1 MKIYLSVIVPVY
13 NVENHLRKC
22 LDSIIN
28 QTFKDLE
35 IILVNDGSTD
45 GSATICEEY
54 GEKDPRIKV
63 IHQPNSGVSAARNK
77 GIEVATRNYLTFVD
91 SDDWVEN
98 TMYEE
103 MLKIAFQQPKTDVL
117 MCDFRNVSVAST
129 QEISAEIRA
138 GHYSKHEIVA
148 NLYPTLLATENFGRI
163 PIVSVCTCIFNRSLL
178 LESKILFDPKLRYS
192 EDYLFMAKVMIKA
205 QSFHYF
211 KRNYFY
217 NYLQYDASR
226 SKKFQPVWW
235 ENLLYLNRELRKLL
249 QHNKEYN
256 FTRQLKLQM
265 VHSALFVLNNICKN
279 DAMNHQEKLEA
290 AKVILNAP
298 DLEDAFLNL
307 SFKTQAITQRFLLF
321 FIKHKMPFGYL
332 IYSDTIAAIKNNIK
346 HK

>member
-1 MKIYLSVIVPVY
+1 MKTYLSVIIPVY

-22 LDSIIN
+22 LDSILN

-35 IILVNDGSTD
+35 LILVNDGSTD

-54 GEKDPRIKV
+54 AEKDTRIKV
-63 IHQPNSGVSAARNK
+63 IHQANSGVSAARNK
-77 GIEVATRNYLTFVD
+77 GIGVATGEYLTFVD

-117 MCDFRNVSVAST
+117 MCDFKNVSVAST

-163 PIVSVCTCIFNRSLL
+163 PIISVWSCLFKRSFLIKENIKFEVDLL
-178 LESKILFDPKLRYS
+178 YS
-192 EDYLFMAKVMIKA
+192 EDYLFMAETMIKA
-205 QSFHYF
+205 QSFYYF
-211 KRNYFY
+211 KGNYFY

-256 FTRQLKLQM
+256 FARQLKLQM
-265 VHSALFVLNNICKN
+265 LHSALFVLNSICKN
-279 DAMNHQEKLEA
+279 DAMNHPEKLAA
-290 AKVILNAP
+290 AKIILYAP

-307 SFKTQAITQRFLLF
+307 SFKRQAITQRFLLF